1 MIKYEAKSALATVM
15 NVNNGEILSMVSLPD
30 FNPNYP
36 SSILPKTENN
46 LTTEARYEM
55 GSTPKIFNAASI

>member
-1 MIKYEAKSALATVM
+1 M

-36 SSILPKTENN
+36 SSILPK
-46 LTTEARYEM
+46 
-55 GSTPKIFNAASI
+55 PKIILQPKLDMKWVQH